1 MEKKDSIE
9 ELKNIQE
16 HIIFLNQQLKSKKI
30 RKEES
35 EEERKLQLEE
45 KKLERQIEQLE
56 RENKDLNSLIDIP
69 ESDYIED
76 LKNQIEINN
85 KDIKTKKEK
94 YNQIKKQNI
103 ENKKRNDLRQQK
115 IEKSEEYNKKI
126 IRLKEKIKQFSK
138 IEEFLINGDSWDDA
152 LLKLLEW
159 QKSRYKMEEKE
170 NKSVIKKDINSIRI
184 DLKIALEIID
194 IGLLGNKEITEP
206 YNER

>member
-1 MEKKDSIE
+1 MKKKDSIE

-126 IRLKEKIKQFSK
+126 IRLKERIKQFSK